1 MGGPRRA
8 PEAPMADPT
17 PQHEETEH
25 ERIERDYV
33 ELLEEIR
40 IALPGGEVMLAF
52 LLTAPFSERFG
63 RLHDAQKLV
72 YFVSLL
78 CIALATALLL
88 APTAYHRI
96 RFQAGDKPWITRRG
110 TALVL
115 AAMIAMV
122 PGISGTLFVVTD
134 VTFSRLAALV
144 VSGGAAMF
152 LVGLWFV
159 VPLLRRR

>member
-1 MGGPRRA
+1 MTEPS
-8 PEAPMADPT
+8 P
-17 PQHEETEH
+17 HEESER

-40 IALPGGEVMLAF
+40 IALPGGEVILGF
-52 LLTAPFSERFG
+52 LLTAPFSERFA
-63 RLHDAQKLV
+63 RLHPTQKLV
-72 YFVSLL
+72 YFASLL
-78 CIALATALLL
+78 CVALATALLL

-96 RFQAGDKPWITRRG
+96 RFREGDKPWITRRG

-122 PGISGTLFVVTD
+122 PGISGALFVVAD
-134 VTFSRLAALV
+134 VTFSRLAALLV
-144 VSGGAAMF
+144 GGGMAVF